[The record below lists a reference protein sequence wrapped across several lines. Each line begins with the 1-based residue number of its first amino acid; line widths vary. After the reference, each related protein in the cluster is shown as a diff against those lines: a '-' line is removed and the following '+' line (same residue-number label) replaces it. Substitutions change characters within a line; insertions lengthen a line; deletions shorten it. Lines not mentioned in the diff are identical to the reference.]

1 MQLYQEENDFLNLK
15 NENLKKMIA
24 KLGQNEL
31 RKQRDQLKQV
41 LFEKEVLRLS
51 IKQDLNSL
59 LQKRK
64 VLQIINKSQVSD
76 CDEFKDVENIIN

>member
-59 LQKRK
+59 IQKRK
-64 VLQIINKSQVSD
+64 VLQIINKSQVSG
-76 CDEFKDVENIIN
+76 CDEFNDGENNIN

>member
-1 MQLYQEENDFLNLK
+1 MQLYQEEKNFLNLK

-24 KLGQNEL
+24 KLGQIEL

-41 LFEKEVLRLS
+41 LFEKEVYRLS

-64 VLQIINKSQVSD
+64 VLQNINKSQVSG
-76 CDEFKDVENIIN
+76 CDEFKDGENIIN